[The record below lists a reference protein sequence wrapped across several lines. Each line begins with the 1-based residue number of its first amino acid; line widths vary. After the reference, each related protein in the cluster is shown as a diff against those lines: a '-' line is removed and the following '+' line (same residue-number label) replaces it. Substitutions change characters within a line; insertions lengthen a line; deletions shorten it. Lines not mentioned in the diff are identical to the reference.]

1 MTKQTK
7 LLLGVGAAGVF
18 AYLIY
23 QQSQKPK
30 GFANANGRRPLKNS
44 KSLNTRMRIDRPSCP
59 NGTPAL
65 KNQEPPINGKEDGYY
80 HCIGGDGRPFTLW
93 NQYYL

>member
-7 LLLGVGAAGVF
+7 MLLGVGALGVV
-18 AYLIY
+18 AYLVWK
-23 QQSQKPK
+23 QTQKK
-30 GFANANGRRPLKNS
+30 GFANASGRRPLKGL
-44 KSLNTRMRIDRPSCP
+44 KGLDVRMRIDRPTCP
-59 NGTPAL
+59 NGLSAL
-65 KNQEPPINGKEDGYY
+65 KNNEPPINGKEDGYY